1 MRIRRDYFTPF
12 LSLCLI
18 FFRVEIATRP
28 FYRLICLLSI
38 ILNNFFAAT
47 FWFTS
52 IFNSLSFLLLFT
64 IFDRLSL
71 IFYFW
76 FFTFDRFHFAFID

>member
-12 LSLCLI
+12 LSPCLI

-28 FYRLICLLSI
+28 FYRLICLLSF
-38 ILNNFFAAT
+38 ILNNFFTAT
-47 FWFTS
+47 FWVTS
-52 IFNSLSFLLLFT
+52 FLNSLSFLLLFT

-76 FFTFDRFHFAFID
+76 FFTFDGFHFAFID